1 MEVIGQR
8 IEIDSFLRPRTWQG
22 LSVGRKARCKVLL
35 PAEHLMST
43 KYHEVSFEGKVL
55 ELVVMFSG
63 KMHS

>member
-1 MEVIGQR
+1 MAR
-8 IEIDSFLRPRTWQG
+8 IECRTEGTVQ
-22 LSVGRKARCKVLL
+22 SAF